1 MEEKRETEETQEQ
14 GYVPR
19 PKWQIALAWM
29 GVVLMILFV
38 IYQLLAIMGVAV
50 YCGFCEL
57 IRATASPASA

>member
-1 MEEKRETEETQEQ
+1 MENTPEKESMDQQ
-14 GYVPR
+14 PYVPR

-50 YCGFCEL
+50 
-57 IRATASPASA
+57 

>member
-1 MEEKRETEETQEQ
+1 MEEKRESEETQEQ

-29 GVVLMILFV
+29 GVVLMILLV

-50 YCGFCEL
+50 
-57 IRATASPASA
+57 

>member
-38 IYQLLAIMGVAV
+38 I
-50 YCGFCEL
+50 CGFWEL

>member
-1 MEEKRETEETQEQ
+1 MEEKRDTEETQEE

-50 YCGFCEL
+50 
-57 IRATASPASA
+57 